1 MSQENVEIV
10 RNGLERFAATGEFGD
25 EIVTA
30 DFVWDMSN
38 FHGWPEQQVYE
49 GAAGARTFLG
59 EWTDAWED
67 WELEVDALHDAG
79 DRVVALMHQ
88 HGRSKAAGMPVE
100 MSFAMVWTVRDGKE
114 ARMEMYSDPA
124 EALKAN
130 GLSSGPSA

>member
-10 RNGLERFAATGEFGD
+10 RSGLERFSATGEFTD
-25 EIVTA
+25 DIVTP
-30 DFVWDMSN
+30 DFAWDMSH
-38 FHGWPEQQVYE
+38 FHGWPEQQIYE
-49 GAAGARTFLG
+49 GAEGARSFLR

-79 DRVVALMHQ
+79 DKVVALMRQ

-100 MSFAMVWTVRDGKE
+100 MSFAMVWTLRDGKE

-124 EALKAN
+124 EALGAA
-130 GLSSGPSA
+130 GLSN

>member
-10 RNGLERFAATGEFGD
+10 RDGLGRFAATREFPA
-25 EIVTA
+25 ERVTD

-49 GAAGARTFLG
+49 GADGARTFLR

-67 WELEVDALHDAG
+67 WNLEIDALHDAG
-79 DRVVALMHQ
+79 DRVVALMRQ

-100 MSFAMVWTVRDGKE
+100 MSFAQVWTLRDRKE
-114 ARMEMYSDPA
+114 ARMEMYSDRS
-124 EALKAN
+124 EALEAA
-130 GLSSGPSA
+130 GLRE